1 MAIDAYTGLPG
12 AGKSYGVMEH
22 VIMPSLEEGR
32 HILTNIPL
40 ELDLLREKYPD
51 CVVEQMQV
59 GWENDPDWADT
70 VPNGCVLV
78 VDEVWRR
85 WKSGQKVSNCNP
97 KDLELLKEHRHRVD
111 EKGNSMRVVLVT
123 QNAGDLASWVR
134 DLVATLYV
142 MEKLDHAGLSKR
154 FKVDIYRGCP
164 TGKKIPENLKTRT
177 TYGTY
182 KKEIYQYY
190 KSATQSKTG
199 DVGDESKADKR
210 GSMWRSPVL
219 WFYLVGGPILIGIA
233 LWYLNGLV
241 NKYEKPKK
249 PDAVQVN
256 PMPED
261 LKPKPAMTTIAAA
274 GVPISSVQAA
284 PAQSNPMP
292 SSNWR
297 VVGFLKRGTN
307 YQNRGTDARVG
318 EFMQDTVILA
328 HALGGLRYLPATEC
342 TQYSDKIN
350 YWCDVDGERATPWS
364 GRSGVTT
371 ALPRTA
377 TTAAAA
383 SSVPSGATNAGSLQP
398 VSAPSQPAHSA
409 TSQPKSGV

>member
-12 AGKSYGVMEH
+12 SGKSYGVMEH
-22 VIMPSLEEGR
+22 VIMPSLQEGR

-40 ELDLLREKYPD
+40 ELDLLREKFPD
-51 CVVEQMQV
+51 CSIEQMKQ

-85 WKSGQKVSNCNP
+85 WKSGQKVSGCNP

-123 QNAGDLASWVR
+123 QNASDLASWVR

-142 MEKLDHAGLSKR
+142 MEKLDHAGLGKR

-182 KKEIYQYY
+182 KKEVYQYY
-190 KSATQSKTG
+190 KSATQSQTG
-199 DVGDESKADKR
+199 MVGDESKADKR
-210 GSMWRSPVL
+210 ASMWRSPML
-219 WFYLVGGPILIGIA
+219 WLFLAGGPIFIVIA
-233 LWYLNGLV
+233 LWYLNSLV
-241 NKYEKPKK
+241 SKYENPQKPADVK
-249 PDAVQVN
+249 VN
-256 PMPED
+256 PMPAETR
-261 LKPKPAMTTIAAA
+261 PATSVAAIVPPAAA
-274 GVPISSVQAA
+274 VLDAVKDVPKVPAA
-284 PAQSNPMP
+284 SDK
-292 SSNWR
+292 WR
-297 VVGFLKRGTN
+297 VVGYVKRGAN
-307 YQNRGTDARVG
+307 YQGRAMDKRVG
-318 EFMQDTVILA
+318 EFMEDLVILA
-328 HALGGLRYLPATEC
+328 HTLGGYRYLPATEC
-342 TQYSDKIN
+342 TLYSDKIN

-371 ALPRTA
+371 ALPNTA
-377 TTAAAA
+377 STPA
-383 SSVPSGATNAGSLQP
+383 SATSGPSGAKTGGAVQP
-398 VSAPSQPAHSA
+398 VSATVNPAHSS
-409 TSQPKSGV
+409 TVQPKTGV